1 MHIPTDRVLC
11 ATMRLALPLL
21 LAACTQGPA
30 AAEAGTIAPALTPRA
45 APSPPRGAAPAT
57 APPGRRAALPLAVV
71 HKSPTCGCCG
81 AWIDHLRKH
90 GFRVEVRE
98 EVDLGPTKARLGV
111 PAGKASCHTAEIGG
125 YLVEGHVPAADIE
138 RLLRERPRARG
149 LVLPGMPVGSPGMEV
164 EGVAAQPYTV
174 ELVTEAGDTLP
185 YAHHPVGEAP

>member
-1 MHIPTDRVLC
+1 
-11 ATMRLALPLL
+11 
-21 LAACTQGPA
+21 
-30 AAEAGTIAPALTPRA
+30 
-45 APSPPRGAAPAT
+45 
-57 APPGRRAALPLAVV
+57 LAVV

-111 PAGKASCHTAEIGG
+111 PAGKASCHTAEIDG

-185 YAHHPVGEAP
+185 YAHHPVGEVP